1 MKKII
6 PVLILAVLLL
16 PIIALAQDTC
26 HLVADL
32 DYVHEN
38 CTTTTDVDGDWTD
51 TDGDGVRD
59 PDEPGY
65 LEEGEMPVDQYGQCC
80 LFNSIHV
87 VTNWL
92 SGIIAAVVG
101 IFIIIGAIMII
112 TAGGVPEKV
121 SRGRNYILYAVVGM
135 IAFVFAKA
143 IPSIAKAILGM

>member
-1 MKKII
+1 MNKII
-6 PVLILAVLLL
+6 SVLVLVALFL
-16 PIIALAQDTC
+16 PMIALAADYC
-26 HLVADL
+26 KIVADL
-32 DYVHEN
+32 TYINSD
-38 CTTTTDVDGDWTD
+38 CKPDVLKWDI
-51 TDGDGVRD
+51 DGDGNND
-59 PDEPGY
+59 KGY
-65 LEEGEMPVDQYGQCC
+65 VPVDTYGTCC

-92 SGIIAAVVG
+92 SGIIAALVG
-101 IFIIIGAIMII
+101 IFIIIGAVMII